1 MTFVPLGTI
10 YCYMGN
16 NKTKEVRPV
25 AERPLHD
32 KLTNKDLMVVKQ
44 QEWFRELSL
53 EKSINYFSQIKK

>member
-1 MTFVPLGTI
+1 
-10 YCYMGN
+10 MGN
-16 NKTKEVRPV
+16 NNTKEVRPV

-32 KLTNKDLMVVKQ
+32 KLTNKDLLAVKH